1 MLDPTKTYKHRKV
14 EPRLSAE
21 RPAETYSRK
30 KEEKKRK
37 IEEKRKESIKERSSP
52 ITNPV
57 SFSNEKIERM
67 KKLAQMLSQKI
78 VNTKSPEKN
87 KQTPSKSLEESN
99 LGCSERR
106 EEDVVLI
113 SDEDNSHTT
122 GSTFDVSR
130 PSTSKADDCT
140 RASDKT
146 HKKKRKHKDKKKR
159 HQKHAKF
166 EGETVPY
173 LVKTG
178 EGEAKNEDE
187 EEKNYATQDEYVLQK
202 LFSRSGMFI
211 LHFNVRFFLK
221 NQCVK
226 QDLQQFLGISIPE
239 NQEEC
244 FLLLDGCG
252 LGGMYMRLLFASL
265 EPGILVYRLA

>member
-37 IEEKRKESIKERSSP
+37 IEEKRKESIQERSSAN
-52 ITNPV
+52 TNPV

-87 KQTPSKSLEESN
+87 KQMPSKSLEESN

-140 RASDKT
+140 SASDKT

-202 LFSRSGMFI
+202 LFSRSGMII
-211 LHFNVRFFLK
+211 LHFTVRLFFLK
-221 NQCVK
+221 N
-226 QDLQQFLGISIPE
+226 
-239 NQEEC
+239 
-244 FLLLDGCG
+244 
-252 LGGMYMRLLFASL
+252 
-265 EPGILVYRLA
+265 

>member
-37 IEEKRKESIKERSSP
+37 IEEKRKESIKERSSANA
-52 ITNPV
+52 NPV
-57 SFSNEKIERM
+57 SFSDEKIERM

-87 KQTPSKSLEESN
+87 KETLKPLEESN
-99 LGCSERR
+99 PGSSERR

-113 SDEDNSHTT
+113 SDEDTSHTT
-122 GSTFDVSR
+122 GSTVDVSR
-130 PSTSKADDCT
+130 PSTSKADVCSS
-140 RASDKT
+140 ASDKT

-159 HQKHAKF
+159 HEKHAKF

-178 EGEAKNEDE
+178 EGEAKNDDE

-202 LFSRSGMFI
+202 LFSRSGKFI
-211 LHFNVRFFLK
+211 HFIVRFFQK
-221 NQCVK
+221 NQGVK
-226 QDLQQFLGISIPE
+226 
-239 NQEEC
+239 
-244 FLLLDGCG
+244 
-252 LGGMYMRLLFASL
+252 
-265 EPGILVYRLA
+265 